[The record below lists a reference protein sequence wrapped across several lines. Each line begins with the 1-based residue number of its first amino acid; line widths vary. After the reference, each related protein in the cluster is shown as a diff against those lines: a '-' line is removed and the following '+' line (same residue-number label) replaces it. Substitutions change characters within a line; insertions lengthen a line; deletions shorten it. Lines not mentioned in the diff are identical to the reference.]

1 VWQTSLAFRSGPWQ
15 NGEQLFTER
24 ELDSMAPTATLVPQA
39 ARRRS
44 PIRRALA
51 SGLVDRLCAP
61 HGVDRYLELIDPN
74 LVVREV
80 RARVTGVERQ
90 TPGTVTL
97 TLAPNDVWTG
107 FAPGQHVVV
116 GVEIDG
122 VVHQRCFS
130 LAGHPDR
137 ADGTL
142 ELTVKANPNGTVS
155 RHLVEHARAGDTLR
169 LSPAQGDFTLPAPA
183 ERTQPLV
190 LISGGSGITPILA
203 MLRTLVADGH
213 TGPVTHV
220 HYDWRLD
227 TVCYLDELRSLAG
240 HLENGR
246 FLLGLTDDPEGGD
259 LSGFY
264 GPDHLAELTDDPAS
278 AVIYLCGPAPLMA
291 SVLDHHRS
299 LGLVDRVH
307 LERFGPAPITVP
319 AEGAGAS
326 GTVTFERSGVAA
338 ADGGTLLDIAENAG
352 LRPPTGC
359 RRGICGTCTTTKVT
373 GTVADVIS
381 GAESSAE
388 GQPVRLCIT
397 RPCGDVALAL

>member
-1 VWQTSLAFRSGPWQ
+1 
-15 NGEQLFTER
+15 
-24 ELDSMAPTATLVPQA
+24 MAPTATLVPQA